1 MKISIK
7 REQSKLAYS
16 AEREKF
22 GTQFKQIKVLMLAMM
37 AYIASATFI
46 ACSSDDDNGNNGGG
60 DGDMSVSNY
69 QRYQKVV
76 NETVKGQKKSNK
88 ALLLVAFGSTW
99 EQAYDTFDKVV
110 DEYKAAFPDWD
121 VYLSFSSA
129 ICINNARAGEN
140 VDPKD
145 YYDPEHWLTA
155 IGLADY
161 KQIAVQS
168 LQVIPGEEYRR
179 VRDSYIKDF
188 MNNRNND
195 FTDEYMKSIDRQV
208 VLGTPLIAEEEDA
221 ENLAKTLNN
230 ESDIKAAVANGI
242 VAFMGHGNPEGYDYF
257 GGNVRYLQLEDALRK
272 ISKNYYVGTVDMDDT
287 YAENVL
293 EHIAGGTFVYQVGDL
308 KKTITYEA
316 NDSQKAQLFVLMS
329 IAGDHAHNDMA
340 DDEDDES
347 WYSLFNAA
355 GIETEAYETN
365 FTEPCWKK
373 YKSGDEYIPGL
384 AERSAIRKLWINH
397 TREAINKLGTDEA
410 LSTPTTAPEE

>member
-1 MKISIK
+1 MNKIK
-7 REQSKLAYS
+7 Y
-16 AEREKF
+16 F
-22 GTQFKQIKVLMLAMM
+22 MLVMM
-37 AYIASATFI
+37 AFIASATFT
-46 ACSSDDDNGNNGGG
+46 ACSSDDDNGNKGGSGGG
-60 DGDMSVSNY
+60 EVPESNY
-69 QRYQKVV
+69 QKYQKVV
-76 NETVKGQKKSNK
+76 NETVNSQKKSNK

-155 IGLADY
+155 IGLAAY

-188 MNNRNND
+188 MNNRNGD
-195 FTDEYMKSIDRQV
+195 FTDTYMKSLDHQV
-208 VLGTPLIAEEEDA
+208 VIGTPLMAEEEDA

-230 ESDIKAAVANGI
+230 ESDIKAAVAEGI

-272 ISKNYYVGTVDMDDT
+272 INKNYYVGTVDMDDT
-287 YAENVL
+287 YAEDVL
-293 EHIAGGTFVYQVGDL
+293 DHIAGGTFVYQVGDL
-308 KKTITYEA
+308 KKTITYDA
-316 NDSQKAQLFVLMS
+316 NNSKKAQLFVLMS

-347 WYSLFNAA
+347 WFSLFNAA
-355 GIETEAYETN
+355 GIETAAYETN
-365 FTEPCWKK
+365 FTEPCWKQ
-373 YKSGDEYIPGL
+373 YKSGEEYIPGL
-384 AERSAIRKLWINH
+384 AERSAIRKLWMNH
-397 TREAINKLGTDEA
+397 TTAAIAKLGTDEA
-410 LSTPTTAPEE
+410 LSTPTTASE